1 MYERT
6 SIGGLVHFQPSR
18 TYVQHDL
25 TAVVLVPN
33 INETMTDAL
42 ASVDKSMYP
51 SVALRELATIT
62 SDYAMDDVAVFA
74 VNDRNY

>member
-6 SIGGLVHFQPSR
+6 CIGGLVHFQPSR

-25 TAVVLVPN
+25 AALVSVTD
-33 INETMTDAL
+33 INAL

-51 SVALRELATIT
+51 SVAQQLQVTMPR
-62 SDYAMDDVAVFA
+62 MM
-74 VNDRNY
+74 